1 MVYIYR
7 KPIGGKDYYYLRA
20 SERKGAKVIVDS
32 TIATPHSINPLTL
45 GADIVVH
52 STTKFLNGKNDYL
65 GGLILTN
72 DAKLLEKIDC
82 LTKLTDLYMDLK
94 LEAARRRTSMAV
106 VMREKITATKTPQKN
121 DVKKI
126 MASLEKLAKE
136 NAKYMKNINLT
147 QALIFL
153 NP

>member
-1 MVYIYR
+1 MNWV
-7 KPIGGKDYYYLRA
+7 
-20 SERKGAKVIVDS
+20 
-32 TIATPHSINPLTL
+32 
-45 GADIVVH
+45 
-52 STTKFLNGKNDYL
+52 TTNIRLP
-65 GGLILTN
+65 
-72 DAKLLEKIDC
+72 E
-82 LTKLTDLYMDLK
+82 DLYMDLK

-147 QALIFL
+147 QALIDMRYEQ
-153 NP
+153 